1 VRIRTHVILRLR
13 DHLLEPA
20 RSSGTHAFSPVELA
34 DAILNRIHPFAEVM
48 YLVIA
53 ADDVIEPAER
63 SALLAALDILCDG
76 AVGPDALAGLLERIE
91 ADSRVGDPEQR
102 LVGATA
108 RLGTDRENRETAFLL
123 AAAVALAD
131 DELEPREARVMTWA
145 RTYLGISE
153 RRLETLLASGVDP
166 QP

>member
-1 VRIRTHVILRLR
+1 MRIRTHVILRLR

-20 RSSGTHAFSPVELA
+20 RPSAIHAYSPAELA
-34 DAILNRIHPFAEVM
+34 DAIVRRIAPFAEVM

-63 SALLAALDILCDG
+63 SALLSALDILCDG
-76 AVGPDALAGLLERIE
+76 AVDTDALAALLARIE
-91 ADSRVGDPEQR
+91 ADGGGDPEHR
-102 LVGATA
+102 LAAATA

-131 DELEPREARVMTWA
+131 DELEPREARVMSWA

-153 RRLETLLASGVDP
+153 RRLAALLDSNIDA
-166 QP
+166 QPR